1 MQKRNI
7 LRDYQVKYGIIKN
20 EIEGKLSYMIEMFL
34 NDLMKFFEN
43 IEVIVNDSEKMKEL
57 DRNKKE
63 IKLLYDK
70 ITDKTKNEKKLKS
83 EIDSLQQELNFTKKE
98 LQFHKDKVFNNIND
112 FNQND
117 NSTSLNYKRNLHT
130 PSPSSGNLSR
140 LQFKDGSK
148 SSNTSHN
155 IVFTHCHNLTS
166 FTQACNIVYNTPN
179 KKESSTKRKT
189 KKLASNKKMVKYNE
203 HSLIYGDNIPSS
215 SKSLSSHLN
224 VICSNISQKKVNSK
238 DASVMNYLNQNKGK
252 YSRSFV
258 NNTNNISK
266 LKNNMVIKHS
276 KVGCL
281 LENEI
286 GIFHTERNGNFSKNN
301 YNNSN
306 KEVESLLKEYDNM
319 LKCEIDMLDNEAKV
333 IENFLSERNE
343 LTKKK

>member
-43 IEVIVNDSEKMKEL
+43 IEVMVNDSEKVKEL

-179 KKESSTKRKT
+179 KKGSSTKRKT

-203 HSLIYGDNIPSS
+203 HSLIYGDNVPSS

-224 VICSNISQKKVNSK
+224 IICSNISQKKNSK
-238 DASVMNYLNQNKGK
+238 DTSLMNYLNPNKGK

-276 KVGCL
+276 KVGYL

-286 GIFHTERNGNFSKNN
+286 GIFHTERNGNLSKNN
-301 YNNSN
+301 YHNSN

-333 IENFLSERNE
+333 IENFLNERNE